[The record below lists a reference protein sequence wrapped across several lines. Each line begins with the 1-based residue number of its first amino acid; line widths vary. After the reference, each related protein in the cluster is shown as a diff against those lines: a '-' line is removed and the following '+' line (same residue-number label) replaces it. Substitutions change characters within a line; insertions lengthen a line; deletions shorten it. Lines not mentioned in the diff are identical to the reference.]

1 MKITITGGTGFVGKA
16 LAADLAKKGH
26 EIIVLT
32 RNADRINNNNNCRFI
47 KWLSEGDN
55 PQKIVEGTDII
66 INLAGESINNGRWT
80 AKQKMK
86 IKNSRMHVTESILK
100 IISQLNKKPTALIN
114 ASAVGIYGTSNLKT
128 FTEDSKETGNDFL
141 AETVHAWENTAM
153 KADSDFG
160 IRTVLCRFGI
170 ILDKYD
176 GALPRMALPYQ
187 LFAGGTVGSGD
198 QWVSWVHLKD
208 VIRGIQFCIENERLS
223 GPVNFTAP
231 YPVTMKEFGKTLGS
245 VLHRPHWLPVPE
257 IALKLILG
265 EMSILV
271 LEGQKVLPAKLEEN
285 GFTFLFPDLKSALKD
300 IYQ

>member
-1 MKITITGGTGFVGKA
+1 
-16 LAADLAKKGH
+16 
-26 EIIVLT
+26 
-32 RNADRINNNNNCRFI
+32 
-47 KWLSEGDN
+47 
-55 PQKIVEGTDII
+55 
-66 INLAGESINNGRWT
+66 
-80 AKQKMK
+80 MK
-86 IKNSRMHVTESILK
+86 IKNSRLLVTESILK

>member
-1 MKITITGGTGFVGKA
+1 M
-16 LAADLAKKGH
+16 
-26 EIIVLT
+26 
-32 RNADRINNNNNCRFI
+32 
-47 KWLSEGDN
+47 
-55 PQKIVEGTDII
+55 
-66 INLAGESINNGRWT
+66 
-80 AKQKMK
+80 
-86 IKNSRMHVTESILK
+86 
-100 IISQLNKKPTALIN
+100 
-114 ASAVGIYGTSNLKT
+114 
-128 FTEDSKETGNDFL
+128 